1 MKWINCGQAP
11 RKIALLSI
19 GVFIHF
25 LTLLAHK
32 VIHNNNN
39 YKLLFYI

>member
-11 RKIALLSI
+11 DKIALLTI

-25 LTLLAHK
+25 FDLAGPQG
-32 VIHNNNN
+32 
-39 YKLLFYI
+39 YPQQQKL